1 LLVPPHVAGVLYW
14 LGTGGPERRRHPYRN
29 PAKDGKVTV
38 VASHSVS
45 SSTAHWMFVGRS
57 NARAYI
63 DCRHPGA
70 LKKQNHKTTVQQT
83 ILFHALRG
91 LPDGQERGLPWICDT
106 SRCARADTCCV

>member
-1 LLVPPHVAGVLYW
+1 MRTSSTREFVWKRDGDENGVLYW

-29 PAKDGKVTV
+29 PAKDGKVAV

-63 DCRHPGA
+63 DCRHPGE
-70 LKKQNHKTTVQQT
+70 KKETRYNYQ
-83 ILFHALRG
+83 
-91 LPDGQERGLPWICDT
+91 LPDSLPIKLSTD
-106 SRCARADTCCV
+106 

>member
-1 LLVPPHVAGVLYW
+1 MLHSASAVLFDKGGLRMTLHVAGVLYW
-14 LGTGGPERRRHPYRN
+14 LGTGGPERRRHSYRN
-29 PAKDGKVTV
+29 PAKDGKVAV

-70 LKKQNHKTTVQQT
+70 LKSN
-83 ILFHALRG
+83 
-91 LPDGQERGLPWICDT
+91 D
-106 SRCARADTCCV
+106 SRPQ